1 MAWLRATFEPVAALS
16 SRVEQQD
23 LYKMYINASSKLG
36 RRGVVSPL
44 HFPRC
49 VRSVFGGS
57 VGPNPIKIENNEPA
71 SFYEGIRIRPKPLAV
86 IHKGSVVMP
95 QQQGTQTVEVIL
107 NKQGEVIGQKTINT
121 PSQQSLLVA
130 QLCGKNVVL
139 NSNQQQTPILQ
150 KVLTNQTVGE
160 QNMFLSTLQ
169 HNPTLVS
176 TTTTIGNN
184 TPTTSSS
191 LIKSLLANKVTT
203 TTSTIDANTT
213 AASNLSNCVI
223 APNINVHQVTLIITN
238 KLIFLD
244 FFF

>member
-1 MAWLRATFEPVAALS
+1 
-16 SRVEQQD
+16 
-23 LYKMYINASSKLG
+23 MYINASSKIG

-57 VGPNPIKIENNEPA
+57 VGPNPIKIDNNEPA
-71 SFYEGIRIRPKPLAV
+71 SYYEGIRIRPKPLAV

-121 PSQQSLLVA
+121 PNQQSLLVA

-139 NSNQQQTPILQ
+139 NSNQQQQQQQTPILQ

-160 QNMFLSTLQ
+160 QSMFLSTLQ

-213 AASNLSNCVI
+213 AASNLSNCLI
-223 APNINVHQVTLIITN
+223 APNVNVHQVTLIITN
-238 KLIFLD
+238 KLIFD
-244 FFF
+244 FVFLGILLVIFWL